1 MIEIKK
7 IKDEIKNYR
16 KNFKVSFDTKE
27 DFYKRENP
35 KISIIITIYNQDNFL
50 KFIYGCI
57 QKQSLKDIEIIFVD
71 DNSIDKSS
79 SIIKEFMKEDKR
91 IIYIKNKYNQRA
103 FHSRNKGIL
112 ASKGEY
118 ILVIDPDDLL
128 INDILIKAY
137 ETAKNYNLDIL
148 QYYITSGT
156 YKINSIWR
164 KLKYN
169 NGILYNNSQVKNVL
183 YYGITR
189 NLWDKLIKRDI
200 YIKSINFMKEEFKK
214 NYMFYIMMILLF

>member
-1 MIEIKK
+1 M
-7 IKDEIKNYR
+7 
-16 KNFKVSFDTKE
+16 SFDNKE
-27 DFYKRENP
+27 NFYKRKNP
-35 KISIIITIYNQDNFL
+35 KISIIITVYNQEKYL

-57 QKQSLKDIEIIFVD
+57 QKQSLKDIEMIFVD
-71 DNSIDKSS
+71 DNSIDESS
-79 SIIKEFMKEDKR
+79 FIIKEFMKEDKR
-91 IIYIKNKYNQRA
+91 ILYIKNKYNQKA

-148 QYYITSGT
+148 QYYVMTGSYNKNDLWIQA
-156 YKINSIWR
+156 
-164 KLKYN
+164 KYR
-169 NGILYNNSQVKNVL
+169 NGILYNNSQVKKVL
-183 YYGITR
+183 YYGIAR
-189 NLWDKLIKRDI
+189 NLWDKLIKREI

-214 NYMFYIMMILLF
+214 RIICFA